1 MKRTLILLGST
12 VVAVGIV
19 IYLTGV
25 LGCSLPKTHIAQR
38 KLYGGSTTQ
47 TTAVEDWPAW
57 RGPRGDL
64 ISREPLPDRLPEGG
78 PRQLWAADVGL
89 GYSSPIAAGGRVY
102 LFSMNGGKETL
113 TAFDAN
119 SGQILWSA
127 EGGEGWTSSYV
138 GTRATPAIDGD
149 RIYTYGG
156 QGELICRNL
165 ADGKPRWT
173 VKVLAETGSKP
184 QQWGT
189 ASSPL
194 IAGNLVYVQSG
205 QGGAVAVA
213 VDKQSGK
220 LAWKSQA
227 TGAGGYAHPIL
238 ADGKPR
244 GTVKVLAETGSK
256 PQQWGTA
263 SSPLIA
269 GNLVYVQ
276 SGQGGAVAVAVDKL
290 SGQLAWRSQATGAGG
305 YAHPILADVAG
316 AQQLIIFGGTTI
328 YGLDPQSGRTLWQ
341 YPWQTSFEVNSC
353 TPIYRDGK
361 LFVTSE
367 YDQGCIQLAL
377 SPTVATPLWQ
387 NKNILGKFQGAI
399 LDGDT
404 LYANSAGTIVCV
416 GWADGALKWK
426 ASDPKLR
433 LGIGG
438 AIVRSGDK
446 LLAMTERGRLILA
459 RATPDKIESLGQA
472 DEVVEGKEVWSTP
485 LIYGGRVYVKGAQ
498 ELVCLDIGAGK

>member
-1 MKRTLILLGST
+1 MKRALILLGSCIVAIG
-12 VVAVGIV
+12 VVL
-19 IYLTGV
+19 YLTGA

-38 KLYGGSTTQ
+38 KLYDGPATQ
-47 TTAVEDWPAW
+47 TTAVEDWPGW

-64 ISREPLPDRLPEGG
+64 ISRELLPDHFPDGG

-89 GYSSPIAAGGRVY
+89 GYSSPIAAAGRVY
-102 LFSMNGGKETL
+102 LFSMNGGKEAL

-119 SGQILWSA
+119 SGQIIWSD

-165 ADGKPRWT
+165 ADGKPRWMLN
-173 VKVLAETGSKP
+173 VLAETGSKS

-194 IAGNLVYVQSG
+194 VAGKLIYVQSG

-213 VDKQSGK
+213 ADKTSGK
-220 LAWKSQA
+220 MAWKSQA
-227 TGAGGYAHPIL
+227 I
-238 ADGKPR
+238 
-244 GTVKVLAETGSK
+244 
-256 PQQWGTA
+256 
-263 SSPLIA
+263 
-269 GNLVYVQ
+269 
-276 SGQGGAVAVAVDKL
+276 
-290 SGQLAWRSQATGAGG
+290 GAGG
-305 YAHPILADVAG
+305 YAHPILADVWG
-316 AQQLIIFGGTTI
+316 VQQLIIFGGTTI
-328 YGLDPQSGRTLWQ
+328 YAMDPQSGRTIWE
-341 YPWQTSFEVNSC
+341 YPWQTSFEVNSS
-353 TPIYRDGK
+353 TPIYRGGK

-367 YDQGCIQLAL
+367 YDHGCIQLAL
-377 SPTVATPLWQ
+377 SAGGATAVWE

-399 LDGDT
+399 LDGDY
-404 LYANSAGTIVCV
+404 LYANSAGAIVCV
-416 GWADGALKWK
+416 SWSDGLLKWK

-446 LLAMTERGRLILA
+446 LIGMTERGKLILV
-459 RATPDKIESLGQA
+459 RATPEKIESLGQA
-472 DEVVEGKEVWSTP
+472 EEVVEGKEVWATP
-485 LIYGGRVYVKGAQ
+485 LLYGGRLYVKGAQ
-498 ELVCLDIGAGK
+498 EIVCLDIASPTIRRP

>member
-1 MKRTLILLGST
+1 MGGLI
-12 VVAVGIV
+12 VAAGVT
-19 IYLTGV
+19 IYLTGTV
-25 LGCSLPKTHIAQR
+25 GCSLPKTHIAQR
-38 KLYGGSTTQ
+38 KVYEGATTQ
-47 TTAVEDWPAW
+47 SAAVEDWPAW

-64 ISREPLPDRLPEGG
+64 ISHETLPDRLTEGG

-89 GYSSPIAAGGRVY
+89 GYSSPIAAAGRVY

-119 SGQILWSA
+119 SGKIAWSD

-156 QGELICRNL
+156 QGELICRDL
-165 ADGKPRWT
+165 ADGKPRWRFNA
-173 VKVLAETGSKP
+173 LAETGSKP

-194 IAGNLVYVQSG
+194 VAGNLVYVQSG
-205 QGGAVAVA
+205 RGGAIAVA

-238 ADGKPR
+238 AD
-244 GTVKVLAETGSK
+244 
-256 PQQWGTA
+256 
-263 SSPLIA
+263 
-269 GNLVYVQ
+269 
-276 SGQGGAVAVAVDKL
+276 
-290 SGQLAWRSQATGAGG
+290 
-305 YAHPILADVAG
+305 VAG
-316 AQQLIIFGGTTI
+316 ASHVIIFGGTTI
-328 YGLDPQSGRTLWQ
+328 YGMDPQSGRTIWE
-341 YPWQTSFEVNSC
+341 YPWQTSFEVNSS

-377 SPTVATPLWQ
+377 SPGGATRVWE

-399 LDGDT
+399 LDGDY
-404 LYANSAGTIVCV
+404 LYANSGGTIVCV
-416 GWADGALKWK
+416 NWKDGALKWR

-438 AIVRSGDK
+438 AIVRSGEK
-446 LLAMTERGRLILA
+446 LLAMSERGKLILA
-459 RATPDKIESLGQA
+459 RATPDGIESLGQA
-472 DEVVEGKEVWSTP
+472 EGVVEGKEVWATP
-485 LIYGGRVYVKGAQ
+485 LLYGGRVYVKGAQ
-498 ELVCLDIGAGK
+498 ELVCLEIGVGK

>member
-1 MKRTLILLGST
+1 MKRAFILLGGLL
-12 VVAVGIV
+12 VAVGV
-19 IYLTGV
+19 TLYLTST
-25 LGCSLPKTHIAQR
+25 LGCSLPKTHIGQR
-38 KLYGGSTTQ
+38 KVYDGPATQ
-47 TTAVEDWPAW
+47 RAAVEDWPAW

-64 ISREPLPDRLPEGG
+64 ISHEALPDRLPEGG

-89 GYSSPIAAGGRVY
+89 GYSSPIAAAGRVY

-119 SGQILWSA
+119 SGTIVWSD
-127 EGGEGWTSSYV
+127 EGGAGWTSSYV

-165 ADGKPRWT
+165 SDGKLRWRLN
-173 VKVLAETGSKP
+173 VLSETGSKP

-194 IAGNLVYVQSG
+194 VAGNLVFVQSG

-213 VDKQSGK
+213 VDKMMGK

-238 ADGKPR
+238 AD
-244 GTVKVLAETGSK
+244 V
-256 PQQWGTA
+256 
-263 SSPLIA
+263 
-269 GNLVYVQ
+269 
-276 SGQGGAVAVAVDKL
+276 
-290 SGQLAWRSQATGAGG
+290 TGAK
-305 YAHPILADVAG
+305 
-316 AQQLIIFGGTTI
+316 QLIIFGGTTI
-328 YGLDPQSGRTLWQ
+328 YGMDPQNGRTLWE
-341 YPWQTSFEVNSC
+341 YPWQTSFEVNSS

-367 YDQGCIQLAL
+367 YDHGCIQLTV
-377 SPTVATPLWQ
+377 SPSGATRVWE

-399 LDGDT
+399 LDGDY

-416 GWADGALKWK
+416 NWTDGSLKWK

-446 LLAMTERGRLILA
+446 LLAMSERGKLILA
-459 RATPDKIESLGQA
+459 RATPAGIESLGQA
-472 DEVVEGKEVWSTP
+472 DEVVEGKEVWATP
-485 LIYGGRVYVKGAQ
+485 LLYGGRVYVKGGQ
-498 ELVCLDIGAGK
+498 ELVCLEIGTK